1 MNQSE
6 LIGYKLKQHRMK
18 LGWTQEQMADK
29 LNVRQNTVS
38 GYEKDGVHDIDTIM
52 EINHRLG
59 INLLS
64 ENKEEQSFNN
74 IILKKICNYYM
85 DNSDTMYPF
94 ANILTKTFLQGNL
107 LHGYGKDTASLDGNL
122 QSMECTGLIRLCS
135 NEMNKEDHTIY
146 ILMTAKGILSL
157 GADDFPDKWVFE
169 HLSNTAL
176 QEIINPKLKE
186 RNIEMDRKREKM
198 REEAKKEALQLEKL
212 KAEYQD

>member
-198 REEAKKEALQLEKL
+198 REEAKKEALQLRCV
-212 KAEYQD
+212 

>member
-176 QEIINPKLKE
+176 QEIIKKHLNGKKKKKNE
-186 RNIEMDRKREKM
+186 GGSSKRGITVREIESRVSR
-198 REEAKKEALQLEKL
+198 
-212 KAEYQD
+212 

>member
-198 REEAKKEALQLEKL
+198 REEAKKEA
-212 KAEYQD
+212 

>member
-74 IILKKICNYYM
+74 IILKK
-85 DNSDTMYPF
+85 
-94 ANILTKTFLQGNL
+94 
-107 LHGYGKDTASLDGNL
+107 NL
-122 QSMECTGLIRLCS
+122 QLLYG
-135 NEMNKEDHTIY
+135 
-146 ILMTAKGILSL
+146 
-157 GADDFPDKWVFE
+157 
-169 HLSNTAL
+169 
-176 QEIINPKLKE
+176 
-186 RNIEMDRKREKM
+186 
-198 REEAKKEALQLEKL
+198 
-212 KAEYQD
+212 

>member
-107 LHGYGKDTASLDGNL
+107 LHGYGKDTGTTFKVHYRIMMKMGLKILLNPYCQKKWIITVIL
-122 QSMECTGLIRLCS
+122 QQAHC
-135 NEMNKEDHTIY
+135 
-146 ILMTAKGILSL
+146 
-157 GADDFPDKWVFE
+157 
-169 HLSNTAL
+169 
-176 QEIINPKLKE
+176 
-186 RNIEMDRKREKM
+186 
-198 REEAKKEALQLEKL
+198 
-212 KAEYQD
+212 

>member
-122 QSMECTGLIRLCS
+122 QSMECDGQLCFVDI
-135 NEMNKEDHTIY
+135 EMNIE
-146 ILMTAKGILSL
+146 
-157 GADDFPDKWVFE
+157 E
-169 HLSNTAL
+169 
-176 QEIINPKLKE
+176 EPKKNHE
-186 RNIEMDRKREKM
+186 QQS
-198 REEAKKEALQLEKL
+198 A
-212 KAEYQD
+212 